1 MVLYSVH
8 FQKGGSMEPYEPP
21 LNPPLDSVLVHLET
35 DHTEKLD
42 IYSVRRGKL

>member
-21 LNPPLDSVLVHLET
+21 PKPAT
-35 DHTEKLD
+35 DNYKILMTFVVNIDHFNKQL
-42 IYSVRRGKL
+42 